1 MSSQSSA
8 QFREKSLATETKHF
22 LFLKDSGL
30 RCRVAAAPVAG
41 LGMAAISAPK
51 LPIQNR
57 STISP
62 VASGGRPAST
72 KSPIGPSSRKERRDC
87 AKARWADY
95 TPTQWSHDS
104 HSPWPEG
111 YPANPG
117 TLSMFLQTP
126 PGPEREPREAQLW
139 PATPTPS
146 GAGAGWDHFGI
157 HSERQSEAHGE
168 AGAGVPLALQ
178 APARV
183 AQMAA
188 AAAHAAAAAGAA
200 AAQAAAAGAHGHHTE
215 LRNGTT
221 GKMAPDKAVKNTGAS
236 LYEEG
241 KRLPP
246 PTPFS
251 PKRKAPGRP
260 ETEKAGGDR
269 DPTGPGPYPL
279 EEAEGPEPTWNQEVT
294 VATVPSKGSS
304 THGSGKC
311 RPCAWFWKPQGCQN
325 DQDCGYCHLCP
336 EGELKNRKKSKVAA
350 MRMGALVPAKS
361 QKAKFPSGARVL
373 KLSPLI

>member
-1 MSSQSSA
+1 MLY
-8 QFREKSLATETKHF
+8 RSL
-22 LFLKDSGL
+22 SRRWWL
-30 RCRVAAAPVAG
+30 RT
-41 LGMAAISAPK
+41 LGDMAAISAPK

-62 VASGGRPAST
+62 AGRPACT
-72 KSPIGPSSRKERRDC
+72 KSPIGPSSRKERRGDC

-111 YPANPG
+111 YPANPAA
-117 TLSMFLQTP
+117 LMFLQTP
-126 PGPEREPREAQLW
+126 PGPEREQREAQLW

-146 GAGAGWDHFGI
+146 GAGAGWDHFGLG
-157 HSERQSEAHGE
+157 HAERQSEAHGE
-168 AGAGVPLALQ
+168 AGAAGAVPLALQ

-200 AAQAAAAGAHGHHTE
+200 AQAAAAGAHHTE

-221 GKMAPDKAVKNTGAS
+221 GKLPDKAVKSTGAS
-236 LYEEG
+236 LYEDG
-241 KRLPP
+241 KRLP

-251 PKRKAPGRP
+251 PKRKPSVSVTAPGVPAMVHADGP
-260 ETEKAGGDR
+260 ETEQAET
-269 DPTGPGPYPL
+269 PPYPL
-279 EEAEGPEPTWNQEVT
+279 EEAVAGCPAPLEVGG
-294 VATVPSKGSS
+294 TVPSKGSS